1 MGHNGIREG
10 FFARRF
16 NEMNPFSE
24 ARNQP
29 MFRQPY
35 AAARGDTSRS
45 IRRRTVRLATSRS

>member
-24 ARNQP
+24 ARNEP